1 MLKKQINILIAGGSG
16 LWAEKNHYSSLVA
29 LKNEGLEVK
38 VVAICDPVNPQDTE
52 PTEIRDN
59 LKKIL
64 ASDQPA
70 WINPADFSQEELLA
84 RLDNFHEV
92 TALDGIIISTNP
104 TYHFIYCKWALTRG
118 VNILCD
124 KPLIT
129 APNSSFDV
137 DAACL
142 AQKQYD
148 ELLNDYRSVKKE
160 KPDFLFCSPLRRRA
174 LSPYMKV
181 ADGLKTIFEKTGE
194 GLRYMSVVVNG
205 GIHKYPAEYSKGGA
219 HGHLDGIGTL
229 SHSSY
234 HYIDVIAWY
243 LSVAPGKISTIEIL
257 TPYVLRVNDYL
268 KTESFSSLRDI
279 LEESNTDLGS
289 YNHTPPQV
297 LKSEL
302 DFSFLLVL
310 RDKNNDKI
318 GMISYIVNYST
329 YAPRTVTFN
338 PNVTEYAHHKNGGRM
353 SSVYFDIHQGPLQQ
367 WQIIKNDEVAKG
379 HTIEIKHQLHPALGE
394 KQETSVYSDAYEANT
409 LTSKDLFKWFI
420 RACGGLSVPKEMD
433 NLLSTIET
441 QNLTNRLYT
450 LMYEKIAEEYSLNE
464 EKKMEEPHVIK
475 LEEYLRR
482 K

>member
-160 KPDFLFCSPLRRRA
+160 
-174 LSPYMKV
+174 Y
-181 ADGLKTIFEKTGE
+181 
-194 GLRYMSVVVNG
+194 
-205 GIHKYPAEYSKGGA
+205 
-219 HGHLDGIGTL
+219 
-229 SHSSY
+229 
-234 HYIDVIAWY
+234 
-243 LSVAPGKISTIEIL
+243 
-257 TPYVLRVNDYL
+257 
-268 KTESFSSLRDI
+268 
-279 LEESNTDLGS
+279 
-289 YNHTPPQV
+289 
-297 LKSEL
+297 
-302 DFSFLLVL
+302 
-310 RDKNNDKI
+310 
-318 GMISYIVNYST
+318 
-329 YAPRTVTFN
+329 
-338 PNVTEYAHHKNGGRM
+338 
-353 SSVYFDIHQGPLQQ
+353 
-367 WQIIKNDEVAKG
+367 
-379 HTIEIKHQLHPALGE
+379 KH
-394 KQETSVYSDAYEANT
+394 
-409 LTSKDLFKWFI
+409 FK
-420 RACGGLSVPKEMD
+420 ED
-433 NLLSTIET
+433 
-441 QNLTNRLYT
+441 
-450 LMYEKIAEEYSLNE
+450 
-464 EKKMEEPHVIK
+464 EPHIEK
-475 LEEYLRR
+475 L
-482 K
+482 